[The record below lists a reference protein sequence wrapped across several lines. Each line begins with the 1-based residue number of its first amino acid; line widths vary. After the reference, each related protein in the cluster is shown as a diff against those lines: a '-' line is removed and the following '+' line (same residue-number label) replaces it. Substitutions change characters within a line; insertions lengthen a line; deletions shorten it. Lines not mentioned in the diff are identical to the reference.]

1 MQTGLLLK
9 IQTFEFA
16 FEIFLSFRLDRKN
29 PDLYDLADHG
39 PQDQWRNRNDF
50 LGLNGRYGTE
60 ITDDIT
66 QNDYKLNKNNRYISD
81 FFSNVAPD
89 ITSDYF

>member
-16 FEIFLSFRLDRKN
+16 FEFFFD
-29 PDLYDLADHG
+29 YG

>member
-16 FEIFLSFRLDRKN
+16 FEFFFD
-29 PDLYDLADHG
+29 YG
-39 PQDQWRNRNDF
+39 PQDQWRNPNDF